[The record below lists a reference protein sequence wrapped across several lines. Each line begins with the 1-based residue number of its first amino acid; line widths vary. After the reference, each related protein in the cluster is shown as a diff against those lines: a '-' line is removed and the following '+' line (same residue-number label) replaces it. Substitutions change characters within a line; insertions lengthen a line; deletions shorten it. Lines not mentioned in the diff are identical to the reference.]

1 MEDSKRKKLEANGWK
16 VGTVSDF
23 LNLTQAESEYIE
35 LKLLLSRNLQKKR
48 VAQNITQVKLAKLLH
63 SSQSRVAKMEAGD
76 KSVSIDL
83 ILNSFF
89 ALGATNKDIGKM
101 LLGLSENKKDVKRN
115 YRKPLSKVATA

>member
-89 ALGATNKDIGKM
+89 ALGATNKDIGKI
-101 LLGLSENKKDVKRN
+101 LLGSSENKKVTTRK
-115 YRKPLSKVATA
+115 YKKPLSKVATV

>member
-115 YRKPLSKVATA
+115 YRKPLSKVATV

>member
-1 MEDSKRKKLEANGWK
+1 MENAKKKKLEAMGWK
-16 VGTVSDF
+16 VGTVSEF

-35 LKLLLSRNLQKKR
+35 LKLALSSNLQKRR

-101 LLGLSENKKDVKRN
+101 LMKLPENKKEATHSSR
-115 YRKPLSKVATA
+115 RGQSKVATA

>member
-16 VGTVSDF
+16 VGTVSEF

-48 VAQNITQVKLAKLLH
+48 VAQNITQVELAKLLH

-89 ALGATNKDIGKM
+89 ALGVTNKDIGKM
-101 LLGLSENKKDVKRN
+101 LLGLSENKKDATRN